1 MTGVV
6 QHIDWAAI
14 APPSAL
20 AITAIVVL
28 LVDAFVGP
36 SRSARAALLP
46 AALTVA
52 GVLATGALAAV
63 SYVAYRDGGPQG
75 TFCVEA
81 LLEGPAPCSYVVD
94 PLTLVFWSVVLL
106 GVLVVALLETAD
118 VGESRTPP
126 GRTPQGEWN
135 FLLLATA
142 TGAMVIAA
150 SRDLVTLLV
159 ALEVVSLPAFAMVG
173 LRRGDR
179 RAAEA
184 SVKFFLVSVVS
195 TAVMMMGI
203 SLVYGA
209 TGSVFLTQI
218 DVALSAGAEPRGVAV
233 VGALLTVVGLAFKV
247 AAVPFHMWV
256 PDTYVGAP
264 IAVAAYLSVVSKA
277 AGFVG
282 LILVLSYGLPSLAA
296 TWSPV
301 VATMAALTMT
311 VGNVLALWQQHA
323 VRLLAW
329 SSVAQAGYMLVPF
342 GVVAAASRAELLEA
356 LSRSVGYLVVY
367 AVVNL
372 GAFAVAAVVGTRYA
386 GQRLSDY
393 RGLVREEPLAGWAL
407 AFALVA
413 LAGLPPGVIG
423 LLAKVLVFSSA
434 AGPATW
440 LAVVM
445 AVNVAIGL
453 VYYARWLMELF
464 RPAEVAGGST
474 YDVPNGVGVAIGM
487 TFTAGVVFSVMPG
500 LLLDPVL
507 GALGG

>member
-1 MTGVV
+1 VTGVV
-6 QHIDWAAI
+6 QHIDWQAV
-14 APPSAL
+14 APPLVL
-20 AITAIVVL
+20 AVAAIVVL
-28 LVDAFVGP
+28 LVDAFAGQP
-36 SRSARAALLP
+36 RSRRSALVP
-46 AALTVA
+46 AALTVV
-52 GVLATGALAAV
+52 GVLASGAAAVVSALAH
-63 SYVAYRDGGPQG
+63 RDGGPRG
-75 TFCVEA
+75 TFCVEGA
-81 LLEGPAPCSYVVD
+81 LEGPAPCSYVVD
-94 PLTLVFWSVVLL
+94 PLTLVFWGVVLG

-118 VGESRTPP
+118 VAE

-173 LRRGDR
+173 LRRRDR

-195 TAVMMMGI
+195 TAVMLMGI

-209 TGSVFLTQI
+209 TGSVFLDQV
-218 DVALSAGAEPRGVAV
+218 DVALSVGVEAREVAV
-233 VGALLTVVGLAFKV
+233 VGALLTIVGLSFKV

-264 IAVAAYLSVVSKA
+264 VAVAAYLSVVSKA

-282 LILVLSYGLPSLAA
+282 LILVLSHGLPELAA

-301 VATMAALTMT
+301 IAVMAAATMT
-311 VGNVLALWQQHA
+311 VGNLLALWQQHA

-329 SSVAQAGYMLVPF
+329 SSVAQAGYILVPF
-342 GVVAAASRAELLEA
+342 GAVAAASRSEIDVL
-356 LSRSVGYLVVY
+356 LSRSTGYLAVY
-367 AVVNL
+367 AVINL
-372 GAFAVAAVVGTRYA
+372 GAFAVAAVVGTRHP
-386 GQRLSDY
+386 GQRLIDY

-445 AVNVAIGL
+445 AINVAIGL

-464 RPAEVAGGST
+464 RPALVEGTST
-474 YDVPNGVGVAIGM
+474 YDVPNGVGAAIGI
-487 TFTAGVVFSVMPG
+487 TFTAGVVFSVLPG

-507 GALGG
+507 LGLGR